1 MHVAVLRASKP
12 SLNIT
17 FALLECF
24 ERYQHI
30 SPTDHMEP
38 LQQDKDSFNTGIS
51 QVSTVSTAMR
61 GKLGSSCVY
70 LNDSPIHRDH
80 SFCCFQDLL
89 FGKNMG
95 LDKDAE
101 LRKLQEE
108 IRREREKVERLQR
121 EVNERMAREAK
132 AKQGKGG

>member
-1 MHVAVLRASKP
+1 
-12 SLNIT
+12 
-17 FALLECF
+17 
-24 ERYQHI
+24 
-30 SPTDHMEP
+30 
-38 LQQDKDSFNTGIS
+38 
-51 QVSTVSTAMR
+51 MR
-61 GKLGSSCVY
+61 GELGSSCVY
-70 LNDSPIHRDH
+70 LNDSHIHRDH

-89 FGKNMG
+89 FGKKTSEMG

-121 EVNERMAREAK
+121 EVNERVAREAK